1 MGPGRLGGRTVPIAF
16 VVCAAVSLG
25 GCLTLPAESSPGPAP
40 QTTVTPEARTEPS
53 MSLTE
58 RQVRILDAADELL
71 ATQNFVISG
80 YRYAYDCT
88 GTILAIYAMAGIPLV
103 DLFPDYSGNGV
114 TRLYGIAGD
123 RDLLYHSDFPLPGDL
138 IFWDNTYDKNG
149 DRQWNDG
156 LTHVGLVLSSEPDG
170 TIEYLHHDYTKG
182 VVRARMN
189 LTDPD
194 THMGENGIIVN
205 SPMRMRR
212 DRPLNPDEWLAS
224 HLYRRLGALHRIDL

>member
-1 MGPGRLGGRTVPIAF
+1 MSDRRRCDRTLPVALIAG
-16 VVCAAVSLG
+16 AVLSLG
-25 GCLTLPAESSPGPAP
+25 GCLTLPAEGSPRPAP
-40 QTTVTPEARTEPS
+40 KPTTTPLVQPEQS
-53 MSLTE
+53 ISLTE
-58 RQVRILDAADELL
+58 RQIRILDAADEILS
-71 ATQNFVISG
+71 TQNFVVSG

-103 DLFPDYSGNGV
+103 DLFPAYSGNGV
-114 TRLYGIAGD
+114 MRLYGIADD
-123 RDLLYHSDFPLPGDL
+123 RDLLYHSQFPQPGDL

-149 DRQWNDG
+149 DKQWNDG
-156 LTHVGLVLSSEPDG
+156 LTHVGLVLSSEPGG

-182 VVRARMN
+182 VVHARMN
-189 LTDPD
+189 LTDPH
-194 THMGENGIIVN
+194 THMGEDGIIVN